1 MIRNV
6 FDFVRHPLVD
16 RLRDLRWEEFL
27 RRNNAPFGVIR
38 CSSRQEALDV
48 YHSMPQHASKDVVD
62 SWDFLQQVIVPLLHA
77 PADEITFDYPTA
89 TTEPGGFESDAM
101 VDAFFGKCRFELF
114 GTSEVE
120 GTLRFLYEHMR
131 CGIVVRVV
139 RGRVVCFCPFYNP
152 DFTNKWP
159 AGVPSGAEAFKD
171 RTGLAVKNWWAN
183 GGILC
188 TEAMPWGSHFLMQIK
203 DLVAEAAATFNIR
216 DVTFCINKRDFPQW
230 KYNTSLQTFTEPYG
244 FLFDR
249 DDADPFQDI
258 PLATDFPAK
267 PLPMFSFY
275 GGDRF
280 ADLLFPPTEDWE
292 AACKCTYLPSVL
304 YKGALVLTS
313 VRDLTRAVPEAG
325 CVESLSTKKDVL
337 FFRGSAT
344 GSGTTALT
352 NSRLLA
358 FERLLH
364 EPNTDVRC
372 TSIGRRLHKHYLED
386 VAVVGTPSFPV
397 SEAFYVPMADQ
408 IRNKFL
414 LYIEGHCAACR
425 LGVMLSSGCVVFKT
439 TSTCV
444 ASELWFS
451 HLLKE
456 GVHFVSIASDFSDV
470 AEKIRYYLD
479 HPDEAQKIASN
490 ARRLWETY
498 LSKPNLVCYVGG
510 LLAAYV

>member
-1 MIRNV
+1 MYRNV
-6 FDFVRHPLVD
+6 FDFVQHPLVN
-16 RLRDLRWEEFL
+16 RVRDIPWEDFL
-27 RRNNAPFGVIR
+27 RKHHAPFGVIR
-38 CSSRQEALDV
+38 CASRQEALDV
-48 YHSMPQHASKDVVD
+48 YHRMPQHASKDVVD
-62 SWDFLQQVIVPLLHA
+62 SWEFLQQVVIPLLRA
-77 PADEITFDYPTA
+77 PASEVVVDFPT
-89 TTEPGGFESDAM
+89 TPTEPGGFESDAM
-101 VDAFFGKCRFELF
+101 VDAFFGKCKFDLF
-114 GTSEVE
+114 GTFAVE
-120 GTLRFLYEHMR
+120 ETLRFLYDHMR

-139 RGRVVCFCPFYNP
+139 RGKIVCFCPFYNP

-159 AGVPSGAEAFKD
+159 AGVPSGADAFKD
-171 RTGLAVKNWWAN
+171 RTALPVGRWWAN

-203 DLVAEAAATFNIR
+203 DLIAEAAATFATS

-230 KYNTSLQTFTEPYG
+230 KYNATLKTFTEPYG

-275 GGDRF
+275 GGERF
-280 ADLLFPPTEDWE
+280 ADILFPPTEDWE

-304 YKGALVLTS
+304 YKGGLMLTS
-313 VRDLTRAVPEAG
+313 VRDLTRAVPEE
-325 CVESLSTKKDVL
+325 VEGFTTKKDVL

-372 TSIGRRLHKHYLED
+372 TSIGRRLHKHFLED
-386 VAVVGTPSFPV
+386 VAVVGTPAFPV
-397 SEAFYVPMADQ
+397 SEAFYVPMAEQ
-408 IRNKFL
+408 QRHKFL

-425 LGVMLSSGCVVFKT
+425 LGVMLASGCVVFKT

-444 ASELWFS
+444 ASELWFT
-451 HLLKE
+451 HLLQE
-456 GVHFVSIASDFSDV
+456 NVHYVSIASDLSDV
-470 AEKIRYYLD
+470 TEKVQHYLE
-479 HPDEAQKIASN
+479 HPDEAQRIATN
-490 ARRLWETY
+490 ARAFWETY
-498 LSKPNLVCYVGG
+498 LSKTNLVRYVGG
-510 LLAAYV
+510 LLAAYAT